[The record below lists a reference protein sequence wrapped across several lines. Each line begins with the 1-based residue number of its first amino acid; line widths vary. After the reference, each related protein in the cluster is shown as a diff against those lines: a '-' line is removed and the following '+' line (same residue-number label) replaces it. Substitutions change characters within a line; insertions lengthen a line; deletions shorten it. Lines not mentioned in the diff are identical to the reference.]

1 MIWEFKMKIVPLFVY
16 YILSHVEG
24 IALYVKWLIRNKSN
38 IFKET
43 FKGKYSIL

>member
-16 YILSHVEG
+16 YIHFYVEG
-24 IALYVKWLIRNKSN
+24 IVLYAKWLIRNKSN